1 MIKIKFLPVFGVM
14 AFPAYLTEIAFVR
27 VLFAMTVKTRRW
39 GFREL
44 FARFVA
50 RRAGYAL
57 MAALEMEIRII
68 VVEGRTIQYCD
79 LCIPANMFG
88 MT

>member
-1 MIKIKFLPVFGVM
+1 M
-14 AFPAYLTEIAFVR
+14 AFPTLLTEIAFVR
-27 VLFAMTVKTRRW
+27 VLFAMTVKTDRW
-39 GFREL
+39 GFREF

-57 MAALEMEIRII
+57 VAAFEMEIRII
-68 VVEGRTIQYCD
+68 MVEGRTIQNCD